1 MFEYEYSIFLFWI
14 YSTFVFGQVAKNKYI
29 RYSYSVRLGG
39 TNKFDICIRSGCRE
53 RIYSIFIFSEI
64 FYKYIFICIPWPPGS
79 INSSGLHKYET
90 KLVENLFYGGRG
102 VFKSLHFIYSIFVFV
117 QVAWNKY
124 IRYSYSVR
132 YLGTNIFDIRI
143 RSSW

>member
-1 MFEYEYSIFLFWI
+1 MNNSHQILHIQIRIFNFGWEEQIYSII
-14 YSTFVFGQVAKNKYI
+14 VFDQVARNEYI
-29 RYSYSVRLGG
+29 WYSYSV
-39 TNKFDICIRSGCRE
+39 K
-53 RIYSIFIFSEI
+53 Y

-90 KLVENLFYGGRG
+90 KIVENLLYGGRG

-143 RSSW
+143 RSGCKKRIYSIFVFG